1 MKRKVVNL
9 MAEEKTEKKMS
20 KEKKSDKRIAEL
32 ETLLD
37 DALKQAD
44 VWKNKYYLA
53 YADTENLHKQ
63 YEKEHQQFI
72 KYRAMGFIDRL
83 LPILDGFHMA
93 LSNEVT
99 DPTLK
104 NYLMGFQYIYK
115 MMVDALE
122 QEGVTE
128 INPQIGEKFDEK
140 TMEAF
145 DTEESDGEENLV
157 VKVFQ
162 KGYCLKDRIVR
173 HARVIVSKKPV
184 IKEENE
190 SNLDE
195 NKDA

>member
-1 MKRKVVNL
+1 M
-9 MAEEKTEKKMS
+9 MAEEKTKKKTA
-20 KEKKSDKRIAEL
+20 KEKKDEKRIAEL
-32 ETLLD
+32 EQLLT
-37 DALKQAD
+37 DALQQAD

-63 YEKEHQQFI
+63 YEKEHQAI
-72 KYRAMGFIDRL
+72 VKYRAMGFIDRL

-115 MMVDALE
+115 MMVDALD

-128 INPQIGEKFDEK
+128 ISPSIGDKFDESI
-140 TMEAF
+140 MEAF
-145 DTEESDGEENLV
+145 DVEENDGEENIVL
-157 VKVFQ
+157 KVFQ
-162 KGYCLKDRIVR
+162 KGYRLKDRMVR
-173 HARVIVSKKPV
+173 HARVIVSKKPT

-190 SNLDE
+190 SELDE
-195 NKDA
+195 TKSA

>member
-32 ETLLD
+32 ETLLA

-72 KYRAMGFIDRL
+72 KYRAMGFVDRL

-157 VKVFQ
+157 LRVFQ

-190 SNLDE
+190 GNLDE

>member
-1 MKRKVVNL
+1 MKKKVVNS
-9 MAEEKTEKKMS
+9 MAEEKTEKKTS

-32 ETLLD
+32 ETLLA

-44 VWKNKYYLA
+44 IWKNKYYLA

-72 KYRAMGFIDRL
+72 KYRAMGFVDRL

-128 INPQIGEKFDEK
+128 INPQIGGKFDEN

-145 DTEESDGEENLV
+145 DTEESDGEENV
-157 VKVFQ
+157 VLKVFQ

-184 IKEENE
+184 VKEENE
-190 SNLDE
+190 SDLDE
-195 NKDA
+195 TKDA

>member
-1 MKRKVVNL
+1 MNL

>member
-1 MKRKVVNL
+1 MNL

-32 ETLLD
+32 ETLLA

-72 KYRAMGFIDRL
+72 KYRAMGFVDRL

-157 VKVFQ
+157 LRVFQ

-190 SNLDE
+190 GNLDE

>member
-1 MKRKVVNL
+1 MS
-9 MAEEKTEKKMS
+9 EEKTEKKTS

-32 ETLLD
+32 ETLLE

-44 VWKNKYYLA
+44 IWKNKYYLA

-72 KYRAMGFIDRL
+72 KYRAMGFVDRL

-128 INPQIGEKFDEK
+128 INPQIGGKFDEN

-145 DTEESDGEENLV
+145 DTEESDGEENV
-157 VKVFQ
+157 VLKVFQ

-184 IKEENE
+184 VKEENE
-190 SNLDE
+190 SDLDE
-195 NKDA
+195 TKDA